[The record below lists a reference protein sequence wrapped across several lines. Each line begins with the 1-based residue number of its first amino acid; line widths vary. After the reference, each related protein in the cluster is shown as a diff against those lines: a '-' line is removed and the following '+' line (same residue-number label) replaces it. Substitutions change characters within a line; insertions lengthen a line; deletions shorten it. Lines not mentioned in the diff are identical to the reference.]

1 MNENNNI
8 DDFVK
13 KVLQIKNEQE
23 KNRLSQNDLNEIA
36 QELGLDQASLEK
48 EITKYQERGEGFL
61 AHQNYEDAIVA
72 LEQAYILNSENLET
86 LKKLLQAYFEAW
98 KQDKNANYKEKALA
112 KAEEILEQIPDYE
125 KAFEVISVIKQSN
138 QEKKTQS
145 QTNTSLKKSRKI
157 GDTIKVLW
165 NDKIYDATIID
176 IEGFQYKI
184 RYAGYSDYWNEW
196 ITEKRIPSE
205 EKIKTLKT
213 QAKRNT
219 LKVGVIMGILGI
231 MILMFLLKKKT
242 DTPQPRNI
250 EYKSKVGSNDYKEES
265 KNNNELP
272 NEESKNRALPTEYKK
287 GDKVKVSWKGT
298 YYNATIIDKYNSQYK
313 ISYDGY
319 GSSWDEWVYA
329 DRIKPR

>member
-157 GDTIKVLW
+157 GDTIKVQW

-196 ITEKRIPSE
+196 ITEKRIPSV
-205 EKIKTLKT
+205 EKINKIKLENKKNIIKGLIILFIAVCIFLALSYLGKGFVYKLIHKTPANSVIYT
-213 QAKRNT
+213 NT
-219 LKVGVIMGILGI
+219 
-231 MILMFLLKKKT
+231 
-242 DTPQPRNI
+242 
-250 EYKSKVGSNDYKEES
+250 YKI
-265 KNNNELP
+265 
-272 NEESKNRALPTEYKK
+272 